1 MAEMAFILRRQMVGL
16 DLSFVCSTIEHLM
29 GALYI
34 LGVDNALI
42 ELTSQEVP
50 IMDGSAK
57 DFVKLILETGL
68 KLSQAPIKL
77 IKINKMISYTLAF
90 SNALETK
97 FFNFTKA
104 MLNF

>member
-1 MAEMAFILRRQMVGL
+1 
-16 DLSFVCSTIEHLM
+16 M
-29 GALYI
+29 GAMYI

-50 IMDGSAK
+50 IMDGSAR

-77 IKINKMISYTLAF
+77 IKINKNVSINEGL
-90 SNALETK
+90 K
-97 FFNFTKA
+97 FIKIDKH
-104 MLNF
+104 LDILY